1 MSKEVIECLLMIAL
15 MASLIIIYTVY
26 VIYDEHKK
34 LKYYNKDLYY
44 ETDWDKY
51 STMVEKQKKILLY
64 KKIELVYYKILVIIK
79 RIFVWK
85 H

>member
-1 MSKEVIECLLMIAL
+1 MNKEILNYFLMIVLLAI
-15 MASLIIIYTVY
+15 MIIAYIIY
-26 VIYDEHKK
+26 VILDEHKK
-34 LKYYNKDLYY
+34 LKYYDKTLYY

-51 STMVEKQKKILLY
+51 STMVVKQRKILLY
-64 KKIELVYYKILVIIK
+64 KKIELIYYKLLLKIK